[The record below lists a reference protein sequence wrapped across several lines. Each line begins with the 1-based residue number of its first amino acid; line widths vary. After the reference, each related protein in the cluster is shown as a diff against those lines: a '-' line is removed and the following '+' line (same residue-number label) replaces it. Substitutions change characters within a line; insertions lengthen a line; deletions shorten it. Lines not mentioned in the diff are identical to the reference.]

1 MVIDTAE
8 DGEVAVALAQATTYT
23 AILMDMQI
31 PKVNGLH
38 ATRQIRELPGYRST
52 PIIAITAHAFSEDKA
67 QCIEAGM
74 SDFLIKPFNPD
85 ELFSILLRALNQR
98 QG

>member
-1 MVIDTAE
+1 LVIDTAE
-8 DGEVAVALAQATTYT
+8 DGEVAVALAQATTYA

-31 PKVNGLH
+31 PKVNGLD
-38 ATRQIRELPGYRST
+38 ATRQTRELPGYRST

-74 SDFLIKPFNPD
+74 SDFLIKPFNPG
-85 ELFSILLRALNQR
+85 ELSSILLRALNQR

>member
-8 DGEVAVALAQATTYT
+8 DGGVAVALAQATTYA
-23 AILMDMQI
+23 AILMDMQM
-31 PKVNGLH
+31 PKVNGLD

-52 PIIAITAHAFSEDKA
+52 PIIAITAHTFAEDKA

-74 SDFLIKPFNPD
+74 NDFLIKPFNPD
-85 ELFSILLRALNQR
+85 ELFFILLRALNQR